1 MARDRAPRRRSHH
14 VTSPLVVLDGMRRAG
29 ARPGPLLEP
38 LGASTVLGLAVGR
51 LQPFSAR
58 HGAHL
63 VLTLADDP
71 TDDAAA
77 AHAEELG
84 LRVVRARAGD
94 ALGALTVAK
103 VRLADDV
110 DAPLVRLDAAGP
122 LIDPFVVSAA
132 VDLHIQAEAD
142 YTSNLLPR
150 SYPRGL
156 DVEVLSD
163 RAVRACELDVADDP
177 SARFDPTL
185 PVRRQPH
192 RFRFALLASGHAVAD
207 EPWSATDPDAIDHL
221 RALVGQIPDPLTT
234 SWNRILAITGRR
246 TRPLPRT
253 VELHPEGAP
262 EPGSVPW
269 VRRWRVRVDGDDVG
283 TVEAVIDAAG
293 SHRTVDVPA
302 DLADVARDALF
313 RQLTDPRTPTP

>member
-1 MARDRAPRRRSHH
+1 M
-14 VTSPLVVLDGMRRAG
+14 TSPLVVLDGMRRAG

-38 LGASTVLGLAVGR
+38 LGSWSVLGLAVAR
-51 LQPFSAR
+51 LQPFCTR
-58 HGAHL
+58 HDAHL

-71 TDDAAA
+71 TDDATA

-94 ALGALTVAK
+94 ALSALTVAK
-103 VRLADDV
+103 VRLAPAAEV
-110 DAPLVRLDAAGP
+110 PLVRLDAAGA

-132 VDLHIQAEAD
+132 VDLHLEADAD

-163 RAVRACELDVADDP
+163 RAVRTCELDVADDP
-177 SARFDPTL
+177 AARFDATL

-207 EPWSATDPDAIDHL
+207 EPWSATDPDGLEHL
-221 RALVGQIPDPLTT
+221 RALVGQVSDPVAT
-234 SWNRILAITGRR
+234 SWNRILSITGRR
-246 TRPLPRT
+246 SRPLPRT
-253 VELHPEGAP
+253 VELHPEGVP

-283 TVEAVIDAAG
+283 TVEAIIEAG
-293 SHRTVDVPA
+293 GSRREVDVPA
-302 DLADVARDALF
+302 EFADAARDALF